1 VTTGLLDT
9 LPDEERR
16 RLRRRAQPEWV
27 EPMAATLTDERF
39 SDPGWLYER
48 KLDGVRVLAFRKGA
62 RVSLYSRTHKPQDR
76 AYPEVAEALAA
87 QGADDL
93 VVDGEVVAFEGR
105 QTSFARLQGRLGLR
119 DPERARRTGIAV
131 FLYLFDLVHLDG
143 HDLSRLPL
151 RTRKSLLRRAMDFRD
166 PLRFLTHRVRRG
178 EDYYRE
184 ACSKGWEGLIAK
196 RGSSGY
202 QHRRSRD
209 WLKFKCVAEQE
220 FVIGGWTDPQGSR
233 AGLGALL
240 IGYHEDGALRYAGKV
255 GTGFNQST
263 LRDLR
268 GRLDRLERDDTPF
281 DRGAALPRQAHWV
294 EPRLVAQIGF
304 AEWTGDR
311 RLRHPRY
318 LGLREDKRPRDVVR
332 ERPA

>member
-1 VTTGLLDT
+1 VSLLDT
-9 LPDEERR
+9 LPDDERR
-16 RLRRRAQPEWV
+16 LVRKARRPEWV
-27 EPMAATLTDERF
+27 EPMAATLTEERF
-39 SDPGWLYER
+39 SDPDWIFER
-48 KLDGVRVLAFRKGA
+48 KLDGVRVLAFKKGDEV
-62 RVSLYSRTHKPQDR
+62 RLYSRTRKPQDG
-76 AYPEVAEALAA
+76 AYPEVIEALQA
-87 QGADDL
+87 QDGDL

-119 DPERARRTGIAV
+119 DPDRARRTGIAV

-151 RTRKSLLRRAMDFRD
+151 RTRKSLLRRAVAFGGA
-166 PLRFLTHRVRRG
+166 LRFLTHRVTRG
-178 EDYYRE
+178 EAYYRE

-196 RGSSGY
+196 RASASY
-202 QHRRSRD
+202 QNRRSRD

-240 IGYHEDGALRYAGKV
+240 IGYHQDGALRYAGKV
-255 GTGFNQST
+255 GTGFNQKI

-268 GRLDRLERDDTPF
+268 ERLDRLEREEPPF
-281 DRGAALPRQAHWV
+281 ERSSTLPRRAHWV
-294 EPRLVAQIGF
+294 EPELVAQVGF
-304 AEWTGDR
+304 AEWTHDG

-318 LGLREDKRPRDVVR
+318 LGLREDKRPRDVIR
-332 ERPA
+332 ERPS

>member
-1 VTTGLLDT
+1 VSLLDT
-9 LPDEERR
+9 LPEGERR
-16 RLRRRAQPEWV
+16 LVRRARQPQWV

-39 SDPGWLYER
+39 SDPDWIYER
-48 KLDGVRVLAFRKGA
+48 KLDGVRVLGFKGGG
-62 RVSLYSRTHKPQDR
+62 RVRLYSRTRHEQNG
-76 AYPEVAEALAA
+76 AYPEIVEALEA
-87 QGADDL
+87 QDPDM

-119 DPERARRTGIAV
+119 DPDRARRTGIAV
-131 FLYLFDLVHLDG
+131 FLYLFDLLYLEG
-143 HDLSRLPL
+143 HDVSRLPL
-151 RTRKSLLRRAMDFRD
+151 RTRKSLLRRAIGFRG
-166 PLRFLTHRVRRG
+166 PLRFLTHRATRG
-178 EDYYRE
+178 EAYYAE

-196 RGSSGY
+196 RASAPY
-202 QHRRSRD
+202 QHRRSPD

-255 GTGFNQST
+255 GTGFNERT

-268 GRLDRLERDDTPF
+268 ERLDGLARPESPF
-281 DRGAALPRQAHWV
+281 DRGAALPRTAHWV
-294 EPRLVAQIGF
+294 EPKLVAQVGF
-304 AEWTGDR
+304 TEWTHDG

-318 LGLREDKRPRDVVR
+318 LGLREDKRPRDVIR

>member
-1 VTTGLLDT
+1 VTLLDT
-9 LPDEERR
+9 LPREERR
-16 RLRRRAQPEWV
+16 LVRRARQPEWV
-27 EPMAATLTDERF
+27 EPMAATLTEERF
-39 SDPGWLYER
+39 SHPDWIFER
-48 KLDGVRVLAFRKGA
+48 KLDGVRVLAFRKG
-62 RVSLYSRTHKPQDR
+62 RTVRLYSRTRKAQDG
-76 AYPEVAEALAA
+76 AYPEIAEAL
-87 QGADDL
+87 QTQDADV

-119 DPERARRTGIAV
+119 DPDRARRTGIAV
-131 FLYLFDLVHLDG
+131 FLYLFDLLHLDG
-143 HDLSRLPL
+143 HDVSRLSL
-151 RTRKSLLRRAMDFRD
+151 RARKSLLRRAVSFRD
-166 PLRFLTHRVRRG
+166 PLRFLTHRVTRG
-178 EDYYRE
+178 EAYYRE

-196 RGSSGY
+196 RASASY

-255 GTGFNQST
+255 GTGFNERT

-268 GRLDRLERDDTPF
+268 ERLDRLEREDPPF
-281 DRGAALPRQAHWV
+281 DRSPTLPRRAHWV
-294 EPRLVAQIGF
+294 EPRLVAQVGF
-304 AEWTGDR
+304 TEWTHDG

-332 ERPA
+332 ERPS

>member
-1 VTTGLLDT
+1 VTTGLIET
-9 LPDEERR
+9 VPDDERR
-16 RLRRRAQPEWV
+16 LLRKRAQPQWV
-27 EPMAATLTDERF
+27 EPMAATLTEERF
-39 SDPGWLYER
+39 SDPDWIFER
-48 KLDGVRVLAFRKGA
+48 KLDGVRVLAFRRGEGV
-62 RVSLYSRTHKPQDR
+62 RLYSRTRKPQDL
-76 AYPEVAEALAA
+76 AYPEIAEALQA
-87 QGADDL
+87 QDADDL

-119 DPERARRTGIAV
+119 DPDRARRTGIAV
-131 FLYLFDLVHLDG
+131 YLYLFDLVHLDG
-143 HDLSRLPL
+143 HDVSRLPL
-151 RTRKSLLRRAMDFRD
+151 RTRKSLLRRAVEFRD
-166 PLRFLTHRVRRG
+166 PLRFLAHRVRRG

-196 RGSSGY
+196 RGSATY
-202 QHRRSRD
+202 QFRRSRD

-240 IGYHEDGALRYAGKV
+240 IGYHEDGQLRYAGKV
-255 GTGFNQST
+255 GTGFNERT

-268 GRLDRLERDDTPF
+268 ERLDELVRDDPPF
-281 DRGAALPRQAHWV
+281 DTGAALPRQAHWV

-304 AEWTGDR
+304 TEWTGDG

-318 LGLREDKRPRDVVR
+318 LGLREDRRPRDVIR
-332 ERPA
+332 ERPT

>member
-1 VTTGLLDT
+1 LTTGLLDSV
-9 LPDEERR
+9 PEEERR
-16 RLRRRAQPEWV
+16 FLRKRVQPQWV
-27 EPMAATLTDERF
+27 EPMAATLTEERF
-39 SDPGWLYER
+39 SNPDWLFER
-48 KLDGVRVLAFRKGA
+48 KLDGVRVLAFRRGDGI
-62 RVSLYSRTHKPQDR
+62 RLYSRTRKPQDL
-76 AYPEVAEALAA
+76 AYPEIAEAL
-87 QGADDL
+87 QGQDADDF

-119 DPERARRTGIAV
+119 DPDRVRRTGIAV
-131 FLYLFDLVHLDG
+131 YLYLFDLVHLDG
-143 HDLSRLPL
+143 HDLTRLPL
-151 RTRKSLLRRAMDFRD
+151 RTRKSLLRRAVEFRD

-196 RGSSGY
+196 RASATY

-233 AGLGALL
+233 ADLGALL
-240 IGYHEDGALRYAGKV
+240 IGYHEDGELRYAGKV
-255 GTGFNQST
+255 GTGFNQRT

-268 GRLDRLERDDTPF
+268 ERLDALVRDDSPF
-281 DRGAALPRQAHWV
+281 DKGAALPRQAHWV

-304 AEWTGDR
+304 TEWTGDG

>member
-1 VTTGLLDT
+1 
-9 LPDEERR
+9 
-16 RLRRRAQPEWV
+16 
-27 EPMAATLTDERF
+27 M
-39 SDPGWLYER
+39 
-48 KLDGVRVLAFRKGA
+48 
-62 RVSLYSRTHKPQDR
+62 YSRTRKPQDL
-76 AYPEVAEALAA
+76 AYPEIAEALRTQDA
-87 QGADDL
+87 GDL
-93 VVDGEVVAFEGR
+93 IVDGEVVAFEGR

-119 DPERARRTGIAV
+119 DPARARRTGIAV
-131 FLYLFDLVHLDG
+131 YMYLFDLVHLEG
-143 HDLSRLPL
+143 HDVTRLPL
-151 RTRKSLLRRAMDFRD
+151 RTRKSLLRRAVEFRD

-196 RGSSGY
+196 RASATY
-202 QHRRSRD
+202 QNRRSKD

-240 IGYHEDGALRYAGKV
+240 IGYHEDGELRYAGKV
-255 GTGFNQST
+255 GTGFNERT

-268 GRLDRLERDDTPF
+268 EKLDGLVRDDPPF
-281 DRGAALPRQAHWV
+281 DRGAALPREAHWV
-294 EPRLVAQIGF
+294 EPKLVAQIGF
-304 AEWTGDR
+304 TEWTGDG

>member
-9 LPDEERR
+9 IPVEERR
-16 RLRRRAQPEWV
+16 LLRRRVQPVWV

-39 SDPGWLYER
+39 SDPGWIFER
-48 KLDGVRVLAFRKGA
+48 KLDGVRVLAFRKGP
-62 RVSLYSRTHKPQDR
+62 RVRLYSRTRKPQDR
-76 AYPEVAEALAA
+76 AYPEIVDALAA
-87 QGADDL
+87 QDADDL
-93 VVDGEVVAFEGR
+93 VVDGEVVAFEGK
-105 QTSFARLQGRLGLR
+105 QTSFARLQGRLGLH
-119 DPERARRTGIAV
+119 DPDRARRTGIAV

-143 HDLSRLPL
+143 HDLSKVPL
-151 RTRKSLLRRAMDFRD
+151 RARKSLLRRAVDFSD

-196 RGSSGY
+196 RGSATY

-255 GTGFNQST
+255 GTGFNQKT

-268 GRLDRLERDDTPF
+268 DRLDALERDDAPF
-281 DRGAALPRQAHWV
+281 DLGAGLPRQAHWV

-304 AEWTGDR
+304 TEWTGDG

-318 LGLREDKRPRDVVR
+318 LGLREDKPPRDVVR